1 MFLLNEKKQQVLNF
15 LRFNWFNLLPALV
28 ISLLS
33 GLLFTQPLSMELL
46 LWLSL
51 GSLFL
56 HQMEEWGY
64 PGYFPGMLNTA
75 LFSSDIP
82 DRYPL
87 NANSG
92 MIVNVFFGWGSYV
105 LAALFWRQAFW
116 LVFATMM
123 VSIGN
128 IVAHTLIFNIKGK
141 TLYNPGLITS
151 WLCFAPIVYFFFDT
165 VMVDY
170 LATPLDW
177 TIGLVLGVALN
188 YFCIY
193 KMILWLADRNT
204 PYVFPKRF
212 LIPNK

>member
-33 GLLFTQPLSMELL
+33 GLLFTQPLGMELL

-165 VMVDY
+165 VMVDH

-212 LIPNK
+212 LMPNK

>member
-1 MFLLNEKKQQVLNF
+1 MFLLNAKKLQVLNF
-15 LRFNWFNLLPALV
+15 LRFNWFSLLPALV
-28 ISLLS
+28 ISLLF
-33 GLLFTQPLSMELL
+33 GLLFTQPLGMELL

-165 VMVDY
+165 VMVDH

-212 LIPNK
+212 LMPNK

>member
-1 MFLLNEKKQQVLNF
+1 MFF
-15 LRFNWFNLLPALV
+15 RYNWFNFGIVLV
-28 ISLLS
+28 ISLFLGILVYRPS
-33 GLLFTQPLSMELL
+33 GMELL
-46 LWLSL
+46 LWISL

-56 HQMEEWGY
+56 HQFEEWRY

-105 LAALFWRQAFW
+105 LAALFWQQAIW
-116 LVFATMM
+116 LAFATMM

-128 IVAHTLIFNIKGK
+128 IVAHTVIFNIKGK

-151 WLCFAPIVYFFFDT
+151 WLFFAPIVYFFFD
-165 VMVDY
+165 MVIVDH

-177 TIGLVLGVALN
+177 FIGIGLGVVLN
-188 YFCIY
+188 YFCVY

-204 PYVFPKRF
+204 PYIFPNRF
-212 LIPNK
+212 LTTHS

>member
-1 MFLLNEKKQQVLNF
+1 MLKILRGHWFDLAIVLAV
-15 LRFNWFNLLPALV
+15 ALAV
-28 ISLLS
+28 ALYIIQPS
-33 GLLFTQPLSMELL
+33 GMTLL

-56 HQMEEWGY
+56 HQIEEWRY

-105 LAALFWRQAFW
+105 LAALFWRQAIW
-116 LVFATMM
+116 LAFATMM

-151 WLCFAPIVYFFFDT
+151 WLCFAPIVYYFFD
-165 VMVDY
+165 MVIVDD

-177 TIGLVLGVALN
+177 VIGVGLGVVLN
-188 YFCIY
+188 YFCVY

-204 PYVFPKRF
+204 PYAFPSRF
-212 LIPNK
+212 ISFNSDEN

>member
-1 MFLLNEKKQQVLNF
+1 MNY
-15 LRFNWFNLLPALV
+15 LRYHWFELAIFLV
-28 ISLLS
+28 IVLAIALYIIQPS
-33 GLLFTQPLSMELL
+33 GMTLL

-56 HQMEEWGY
+56 HQIEEWRY
-64 PGYFPGMLNTA
+64 PGYFPGMLNTTM
-75 LFSSDIP
+75 FKSDMP

-92 MIVNVFFGWGSYV
+92 MIVNVVFGWGSYL
-105 LAALFWRQAFW
+105 LAALFWRQAIW
-116 LVFATMM
+116 LAFATMM

-151 WLCFAPIVYFFFDT
+151 WLCFAPIVYFFSDT
-165 VMVDY
+165 VMVDH

-177 TIGLVLGVALN
+177 TIGTVLGVALN
-188 YFCIY
+188 YLCIY
-193 KMILWLADRNT
+193 KMILWLADHNT
-204 PYVFPKRF
+204 PYVFSKRF
-212 LIPNK
+212 LISNK